1 MGLRKYKPLHLNLS
15 LIIQTIGWM
24 NNSMDKDKIFD
35 SLLVMDIIK
44 GKKHAF
50 ELLVKRWNK
59 KLMLY
64 AFRICQNKENSKDIA
79 QEAWFDIVKGIH
91 KLKNKEKVGS
101 WMLSIV
107 HNKSIDLINQQKK
120 RKKIEFNVEQESD
133 NGDQEV
139 DIRSAIKN
147 LSVDHKS
154 ILSLFYLEG
163 LTIREISSIM
173 NIAPGTIKSRL
184 FYARESLKTI
194 LKNKKD
200 ERERTR

>member
-1 MGLRKYKPLHLNLS
+1 
-15 LIIQTIGWM
+15 
-24 NNSMDKDKIFD
+24 MDKDKIFD

-44 GKKHAF
+44 GNKHAF
-50 ELLVKRWNK
+50 ELLFKRWNK

-64 AFRICQNKENSKDIA
+64 AYRICQNKENSKDIA
-79 QEAWFDIVKGIH
+79 QDAWFDIIKGIH

-107 HNKSIDLINQQKK
+107 HNKSIDLINKQKK
-120 RKKIEFNVEQESD
+120 REKINFNVDQEFDNGEQEI
-133 NGDQEV
+133 N
-139 DIRSAIKN
+139 IRSAIKN
-147 LSVDHKS
+147 LSADHKS

-163 LTIREISSIM
+163 LTIKEISSIM
-173 NIAPGTIKSRL
+173 KIAPGTIKSRL

>member
-1 MGLRKYKPLHLNLS
+1 MNLS
-15 LIIQTIGWM
+15 LIIQTIEWM
-24 NNSMDKDKIFD
+24 YNRMDKDKIFD

-44 GKKHAF
+44 GNKHAF
-50 ELLVKRWNK
+50 ELLFKRWNK

-79 QEAWFDIVKGIH
+79 QDAWFDIVKGIN

-107 HNKSIDLINQQKK
+107 HNKSIDLINKQKK
-120 RKKIEFNVEQESD
+120 REKINFNVDQEFDNGEQEI
-133 NGDQEV
+133 N
-139 DIRSAIKN
+139 IRSAIKN
-147 LSVDHKS
+147 LSADHKS

-163 LTIREISSIM
+163 LTIKEISSIM
-173 NIAPGTIKSRL
+173 KIAPGTIKSRL

>member
-1 MGLRKYKPLHLNLS
+1 MNLS

-107 HNKSIDLINQQKK
+107 NNKSIDLINKQKK

>member
-1 MGLRKYKPLHLNLS
+1 MNLS
-15 LIIQTIGWM
+15 LIIQTIEWM
-24 NNSMDKDKIFD
+24 YNRMDKDKIFD

-44 GKKHAF
+44 GNKHAF
-50 ELLVKRWNK
+50 ELLFKRWNK

-64 AFRICQNKENSKDIA
+64 AYRICQNKENSKDIA
-79 QEAWFDIVKGIH
+79 QDAWFDIIKGIH

-107 HNKSIDLINQQKK
+107 HNKSIDLINKQKK
-120 RKKIEFNVEQESD
+120 REKINFNVDQEFDNGEQEI
-133 NGDQEV
+133 N
-139 DIRSAIKN
+139 IRSAIKN
-147 LSVDHKS
+147 LSADHKS

-163 LTIREISSIM
+163 LTIKEISSIM
-173 NIAPGTIKSRL
+173 KIAPGTIKSRL